1 MAAPD
6 LTGRT
11 ISATY
16 KDLLQVSNSNAGVD
30 GTSRA
35 VQDGAGDVSAM
46 ELSTTGVKST
56 GTLDVTGNTTL
67 SGNLTLGTTTSV
79 SAVKDEDDLGG
90 GSSSSSSLATQ
101 QSIKAYVDEQVGEKD
116 HLSELAGDSDDVSEG
131 GTNRYVTT
139 DQEDALAGTNGTPN
153 SSNPFVTNTDS
164 RLTDSRNPDGAAG
177 GDLSGT
183 YPNPTVAQLQ
193 GRDMASTAPSDG
205 QVIKWNNSSSQW
217 EPAADSTGSGGGGGL
232 DNVSEDTTPQLGG
245 NLDVNTYSLVSVS
258 DGNIPIAPDGS
269 GKVVLDGLSW
279 PVADGDDG
287 DVLKTDGAG
296 NLSFSAESGGGGGGD
311 TLPIADTTAVV
322 KDPSDATKL
331 VRIDAGAV
339 GTGTTK
345 VITMG
350 DRDVNLASGGTFAEN
365 SHSHSYQPADAQLD
379 DLAGLAVTD
388 SNFIVGDGTNWVA
401 ESGAT
406 ARTSLGVDAAGT
418 DNSTAVTLDT
428 TSYDYLSLTGQEIAL
443 GQVNL
448 TSDVTG
454 AAPVANGG
462 TGLSAITSGHVLY
475 ASGAN
480 TIAAAAL
487 GSASGVQAYD
497 AETAKTD
504 TAQTW
509 TKAQI
514 PATQT
519 AAFSS
524 LSSGVLDFDSYQ
536 NFVITLGSGTNAFTN
551 PSTDSSNAGQTGVIV
566 LIQDSSASTATW
578 GTQYKVPA
586 GTAPTLSSGSA
597 AVDILPYCI
606 QADDNILIGA
616 PQLNMTATS

>member
-67 SGNLTLGTTTSV
+67 SGNLTLGTTTTV

-101 QSIKAYVDEQVGEKD
+101 QSIKAYVDDQVAGKD

-131 GTNRYVTT
+131 STNRYVTT

-153 SSNPFVTNTDS
+153 STNPFVTNTDS
-164 RLTDSRNPDGAAG
+164 RLTDSRNPDGSAG

-183 YPNPTVAQLQ
+183 YPDPTVAKLQ

-258 DGNIPIAPDGS
+258 NGNIPIAPDGS
-269 GKVVLDGLSW
+269 GKVVLDGLNW
-279 PVADGDDG
+279 PTADGSDG
-287 DVLKTDGAG
+287 DVLQTDGAG
-296 NLSFSAESGGGGGGD
+296 NLSFSAGGGGSGD
-311 TLPIADTTAVV
+311 ITGVTITTDSGAGSKAEDAEGSADFSLLGSAGVGVTNSGTTITVAGTAA
-322 KDPSDATKL
+322 SDAA
-331 VRIDAGAV
+331 AGVVELA
-339 GTGTTK
+339 TGTETNTGTDATRA
-345 VITMG
+345 VTPDGLDDWTGSAQVTTLGTVSTGTWQG
-350 DRDVNLASGGTFAEN
+350 DAIAGTYIG
-365 SHSHSYQPADAQLD
+365 SHSHSYAAQ
-379 DLAGLAVTD
+379 
-388 SNFIVGDGTNWVA
+388 GTNDDI
-401 ESGAT
+401 T
-406 ARTSLGVDAAGT
+406 
-418 DNSTAVTLDT
+418 
-428 TSYDYLSLTGQEIAL
+428 SLTGLTTAL
-443 GQVNL
+443 
-448 TSDVTG
+448 SVTQ
-454 AAPVANGG
+454 GG
-462 TGLSAITSGHVLY
+462 TGLSAITTGHVLY
-475 ASGAN
+475 ASDAD
-480 TIAAAAL
+480 TIAAAAP

-497 AETAKTD
+497 ADTAKTD
-504 TAQTW
+504 TAQTF
-509 TKAQI
+509 TAPQRGTVD
-514 PATQT
+514 PATAGVCDLSEANNHSVAVSGATQVSVSNAT
-519 AAFSS
+519 AGQ
-524 LSSGVLDFDSYQ
+524 SGIITITHDGST
-536 NFVITLGSGTNAFTN
+536 VITFSGFKWESGTVPT
-551 PSTDSSNAGQTGVIV
+551 PSTTGVD
-566 LIQDSSASTATW
+566 LIAYYCESASR
-578 GTQYKVPA
+578 V
-586 GTAPTLSSGSA
+586 SA
-597 AVDILPYCI
+597 AYLK
-606 QADDNILIGA
+606 AMA
-616 PQLNMTATS
+616 